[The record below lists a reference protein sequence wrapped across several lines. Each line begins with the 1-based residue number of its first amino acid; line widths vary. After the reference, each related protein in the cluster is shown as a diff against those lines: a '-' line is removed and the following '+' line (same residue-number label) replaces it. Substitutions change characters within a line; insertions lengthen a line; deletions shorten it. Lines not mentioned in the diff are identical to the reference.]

1 MERNITKV
9 KILGAEYQI
18 SCPPEESKQV
28 KEAAIFFDKR
38 LKEIKQKSKLDESK
52 AAIIAGLNISNDYL
66 KSLSSSKETLESK
79 SDIKKL
85 TSDIEKHLE
94 SISKFNN

>member
-28 KEAAIFFDKR
+28 KEAAIFFDKK
-38 LKEIKQKSKLDESK
+38 LKEIKQNSKLDESK

-66 KSLSSSKETLESK
+66 KSLSSSKETLESR

>member
-38 LKEIKQKSKLDESK
+38 LKEIKQKSK
-52 AAIIAGLNISNDYL
+52 
-66 KSLSSSKETLESK
+66 

-94 SISKFNN
+94 SISKFDN

>member
-9 KILGAEYQI
+9 RILGAEYQI

-28 KEAAIFFDKR
+28 KEAAIFFNKK
-38 LKEIKQKSKLDESK
+38 LKEIKQNSKLDESK

-66 KSLSSSKETLESK
+66 KSLNSSKETLESK

>member
-38 LKEIKQKSKLDESK
+38 LKEIKQKSKLNESK

>member
-66 KSLSSSKETLESK
+66 KNQSSSKETLKSK

-94 SISKFNN
+94 SISKFDN

>member
-66 KSLSSSKETLESK
+66 KSLNFSKETLESK

>member
-66 KSLSSSKETLESK
+66 KNQSSSKETLKSK

-94 SISKFNN
+94 SISKLDN

>member
-52 AAIIAGLNISNDYL
+52 AAIIAGLNISNDFL
-66 KSLSSSKETLESK
+66 KSQSSSKETLESK

>member
-66 KSLSSSKETLESK
+66 KNQSSSKETLKSK

-85 TSDIEKHLE
+85 TSDIKKHLE
-94 SISKFNN
+94 SISKFDN

>member
-66 KSLSSSKETLESK
+66 KSISSSKETLESK

>member
-66 KSLSSSKETLESK
+66 KNQSSSKETLKSK
-79 SDIKKL
+79 SDIKTL

-94 SISKFNN
+94 SISKFDN

>member
-38 LKEIKQKSKLDESK
+38 LKEIKQKSK
-52 AAIIAGLNISNDYL
+52 
-66 KSLSSSKETLESK
+66 

-85 TSDIEKHLE
+85 TSDIKKHLE
-94 SISKFNN
+94 SISKFDN

>member
-9 KILGAEYQI
+9 KIIGAEYQI

-66 KSLSSSKETLESK
+66 KNQSSSKETLKSK

-94 SISKFNN
+94 SISKFDN

>member
-52 AAIIAGLNISNDYL
+52 AAIIARLNISNDYL
-66 KSLSSSKETLESK
+66 KNQSSSKETLKSK

-94 SISKFNN
+94 SISKFDN

>member
-79 SDIKKL
+79 SDIKIL

>member
-85 TSDIEKHLE
+85 TSDIEKHLK

>member
-52 AAIIAGLNISNDYL
+52 AAIIAVLNISNDYL
-66 KSLSSSKETLESK
+66 KSLNFSKETLESK

>member
-66 KSLSSSKETLESK
+66 KSLSSSKETLKSK

-94 SISKFNN
+94 SISKFDN

>member
-28 KEAAIFFDKR
+28 KEAAIFFDKK
-38 LKEIKQKSKLDESK
+38 LKEIKQNSKLDESK

>member
-66 KSLSSSKETLESK
+66 KNQSSSKETLKSK

>member
-18 SCPPEESKQV
+18 SCLPEESKQV
-28 KEAAIFFDKR
+28 KEAAIFFDKK
-38 LKEIKQKSKLDESK
+38 LKEIKQNSKLDESK

>member
-38 LKEIKQKSKLDESK
+38 LKEIKQKSKLNESK

-66 KSLSSSKETLESK
+66 KSISSSKETLESK

>member
-66 KSLSSSKETLESK
+66 KSLSSSQETLESK

>member
-66 KSLSSSKETLESK
+66 KSLSFSKETLESK

>member
-94 SISKFNN
+94 SISKFDN

>member
-66 KSLSSSKETLESK
+66 KNQSSSKETLK
-79 SDIKKL
+79 
-85 TSDIEKHLE
+85 TSAAVLV
-94 SISKFNN
+94 

>member
-66 KSLSSSKETLESK
+66 KNLTSSKQVVQSNSGIKSLSKQIEKQLESL
-79 SDIKKL
+79 SKL
-85 TSDIEKHLE
+85 DS
-94 SISKFNN
+94 

>member
-38 LKEIKQKSKLDESK
+38 LKEIKQKSKLNESK

-85 TSDIEKHLE
+85 TSNIEKHLK

>member
-85 TSDIEKHLE
+85 TSDIEEHLE